1 MLPVIFGGAVYQ
13 VNVLIGG
20 LLGSLLKEGS
30 VSYLYF
36 ADRLVQFPLGIFAI
50 AAATAVLPSLS
61 RQAASNDF
69 DALKDTFGYAV
80 RLIIF
85 LTIPSMVGLIILREP
100 IVALL
105 FQRGEFGSLATQL
118 TAQALLYY
126 AMGLGAFSAVKI
138 VAATFFALKDTRTP
152 VVMALVSIVAN
163 IVLGVILMRPLAHG
177 GLALAT
183 SLASILNLGL
193 LVQALRSKLGSLGWR
208 SIMRSAYRTLLNAG
222 FMGIVVWGAVFVFI
236 PPEGA
241 AVMELLLG
249 LIGCILT
256 GLIVYGTCSY
266 LMKSPELLSVVAEVK
281 RGLSKK

>member
-1 MLPVIFGGAVYQ
+1 
-13 VNVLIGG
+13 
-20 LLGSLLKEGS
+20 
-30 VSYLYF
+30 
-36 ADRLVQFPLGIFAI
+36 
-50 AAATAVLPSLS
+50 
-61 RQAASNDF
+61 
-69 DALKDTFGYAV
+69 
-80 RLIIF
+80 
-85 LTIPSMVGLIILREP
+85 
-100 IVALL
+100 
-105 FQRGEFGSLATQL
+105 
-118 TAQALLYY
+118 
-126 AMGLGAFSAVKI
+126 MGLGAFSAVKI

-208 SIMRSAYRTLLNAG
+208 SIMRSAYRALLNAG
-222 FMGIVVWGAVFVFI
+222 FMGVVVWGAVFVFI
-236 PPEGA
+236 PPQGA
-241 AVMELLLG
+241 AVLELLLG

-281 RGLSKK
+281 KGLSKK